1 MTSPLANLEPKFL
14 WSHFDQIRQIPR
26 PSGHEQALIAHIKNW
41 AGERKFEWVEDKAG
55 NLCVRVPGTKGHE
68 KSPIVVIQG
77 HMDMVAE
84 KDSGTKFDFL
94 KDPIHCRVD
103 GDWVVADHTTLG
115 ADNGIG
121 LAAGMGAADDPT
133 VEHGP
138 LELLF
143 TVDEETGLTGATDLD
158 ASILRGK
165 IMLNLDSEEDG
176 VLFVGC
182 AGGATSEIFFDL
194 ARIDVPAGHVA
205 VKLEVSG
212 LKGGHSGL
220 NIIDN
225 RANSVK
231 VLCRVIDR
239 WLEKHDVFV
248 DSMSGGNKHNAIP
261 REAVAVVAVPEAF
274 VDEAKAIAAEEQ
286 ATILTEYKTIDGGLT
301 IKVESTDG
309 AKKPANLDC
318 TRRLVAML
326 TALPDGV
333 SSMSRDIAG
342 LVETSS
348 NLAIVNT
355 DGDKVQITTS
365 SRSSVAS
372 ALTGVLNEAKAVVRL
387 AGAKYTEE
395 GAYPAWQPNMDSAL
409 LKTCKGVFQELYGRE
424 PKVTAIHAGLECGI
438 IGEKIGADADMISF
452 GPQLEGVHA
461 PGEKVKIS
469 TVVTFWNFY
478 KKVLAALV

>member
-14 WSHFDQIRQIPR
+14 WNHFDQLRQIPR
-26 PSGHEQALIAHIKNW
+26 PSKHEEALRVHVKKW
-41 AGERKFEWVEDKAG
+41 ADERKFEWVEDKVG
-55 NLCVRVPGTKGHE
+55 NLCVRVPASKGHE
-68 KSPIVVIQG
+68 KAPMVIIQG
-77 HMDMVAE
+77 HMDIVAE
-84 KDSGTKFDFL
+84 KDSDTEFDFL
-94 KDPIHCRVD
+94 KDPIPCRVD
-103 GDWVVADHTTLG
+103 GDWVIADHTTLG

-121 LAAGMGAADDPT
+121 LAAGLAAADDPS

-143 TVDEETGLTGATDLD
+143 TVDEETGLTGATNLD
-158 ASILRGK
+158 GSILRGK

-194 ARIDVPAGHVA
+194 ARANAPAGYVA

-225 RANSVK
+225 RANSLK
-231 VLCRVIDR
+231 VVARVVGR
-239 WLEKHDVFV
+239 WMEKHDVLV
-248 DSMSGGNKHNAIP
+248 DRIDGGNKHNAIP
-261 REAVAVVAVPEAF
+261 REAVAVVAIPAGF
-274 VDEAKAIAAEEQ
+274 VEEAKAIAAEEQ
-286 ATILTEYKTIDGGLT
+286 ATILTEYKTIDPGLT
-301 IKVESTDG
+301 IQVGEAEAT
-309 AKKPANLDC
+309 KPANADC
-318 TRRLVAML
+318 SRRLVSMI

-333 SSMSRDIAG
+333 SAMSRDIDG

-348 NLAIVNT
+348 NLAIVATN
-355 DGDKVQITTS
+355 GDQVQITTS

-372 ALTGVLNEAKAVVRL
+372 ALTGLLDEAKAVVRL
-387 AGAKYTEE
+387 AGGKYTEE

-409 LKTCKGVFQELYGRE
+409 LKTCRAVFQELHGRE

-438 IGEKIGADADMISF
+438 IGEKIGEGADMISF
-452 GPQLEGVHA
+452 GPELQGVHA

-469 TVVTFWNFY
+469 TVVSFWDFY
-478 KKVLAALV
+478 KKVLAALA